1 MTMRSPQT
9 IIRRPLLTEKS
20 TQLRESGGGDGP
32 VEATAEGEAP
42 AYAQKIVFEVATD
55 ANKIEIKNAVQ
66 KLFNVEVTDVH
77 TMVVRGKL
85 KRMGRSVGRRPGS
98 KKAIV
103 TLKPGNT
110 IEFFEGV

>member
-1 MTMRSPQT
+1 MRAPQT
-9 IIRRPLLTEKS
+9 IIKRPLLTEKS
-20 TQLRESGGGDGP
+20 TQLRETGGGEP
-32 VEATAEGEAP
+32 FIAEGEEDTGV
-42 AYAQKIVFEVATD
+42 AQKIVFEVATD
-55 ANKIEIKNAVQ
+55 ANKIEIRQAVQ

-85 KRMGRSVGRRPGS
+85 KRVGRSMGRRPGS

-103 TLKPGNT
+103 TLKAGDT

>member
-1 MTMRSPQT
+1 MRAPQT
-9 IIRRPLLTEKS
+9 IIKRPLLTEKS
-20 TQLRESGGGDGP
+20 TQLRETGGG
-32 VEATAEGEAP
+32 ESFIAEGEEDTGV
-42 AYAQKIVFEVATD
+42 AQKIVFEVATD
-55 ANKIEIKNAVQ
+55 ANKIEIRQAVQ

-85 KRMGRSVGRRPGS
+85 KRVGRSMGRRPGS

-103 TLKPGNT
+103 TLKAGDT